1 VTSIWFD
8 RIGGMAPS
16 YPEEVEFIKESSA
29 AINAIIEEYVDSGVP
44 PSKIVVGGFSMGGGI
59 GLQAAARCRHELG
72 AVFALSSYLCDDS
85 LVYDILGRKPCSTPE
100 DDGVGSGQGKEEVFC
115 GSDNDGGFVPALLT
129 SPVFMAHGDDDD
141 FVLTEWG
148 EGTAGRLKGL
158 GVNIVPQPFLRIP
171 DTHHEMTT
179 EELRLLFDFLM
190 LNVF

>member
-1 VTSIWFD
+1 MPPPNGVLIFCHGSGDTGPGVKQYVESIAPKASLRSLRNAGITIHYPSAKPRPYRLMGNSVTSIWFD

-16 YPEEVEFIKESSA
+16 YPEEVESIKESSA

-85 LVYDILGRKPCSTPE
+85 LVYDILGRKSCSTPE

-115 GSDNDGGFVPALLT
+115 GSDNDG
-129 SPVFMAHGDDDD
+129 
-141 FVLTEWG
+141 
-148 EGTAGRLKGL
+148 
-158 GVNIVPQPFLRIP
+158 
-171 DTHHEMTT
+171 
-179 EELRLLFDFLM
+179 
-190 LNVF
+190 